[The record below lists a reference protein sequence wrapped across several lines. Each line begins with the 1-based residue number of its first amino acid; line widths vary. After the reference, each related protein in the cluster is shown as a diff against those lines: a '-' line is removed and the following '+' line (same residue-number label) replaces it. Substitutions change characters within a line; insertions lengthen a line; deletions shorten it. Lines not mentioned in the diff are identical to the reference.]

1 MTLIFQVVCALFS
14 GILSALAMP
23 NEIFHFGSTVIGF
36 FALVPLYFAVKKA
49 KSYKVCALLFAIDA
63 LSTHLLSSYWLA
75 NFKDFAIFTLG
86 ASAFGTACIEAMA
99 GCIFFFPFAGG
110 RDGGANLII
119 ENKRVSFEPYRPL
132 HFAAVRVVYEWA
144 KSTGF
149 LAYPWGVLSMAAFG
163 NKALLQSADIFGTY
177 GISFLMAF
185 FAACAAEF
193 ILLFNKF
200 NFCLKNSF
208 QNAKFSLGSS
218 AKCLVLCL
226 ILIFAYGTVRLCQK
240 SPVQKVLNAVL
251 VQQNMD
257 PWASEDDL
265 ESIQKSMEL
274 SKAGIKEF
282 EDQEKKVDLVV
293 WSEAVLRYAIPNSL
307 GRYAFVP
314 EDQSLFD
321 FIKSA
326 GVPFVIGG
334 PYIERVDGGKTKKM
348 YNAALVFDKE
358 ANLRGYYAKSHL
370 VPFAEVIPFVEHD
383 FVKNTMERLVGFSN
397 GWNPGSRLVL
407 FDFEA
412 AESPRAD
419 QPIYLDLSNVC
430 ADQPVNAQSAKVR
443 TAVPICFED
452 AFPDTCGPM
461 FQAGAELFL
470 NITDDSWSK
479 TKSAEYQHF
488 AVAAFRAVE
497 YRTTLARSTNAG
509 FTAVVDDKGRLVSSI
524 PLFEDGYLCAQ
535 IPIFARRST
544 VYSVFGNWFVHL
556 LLLALAALALVKAR
570 ELRPPKLR
578 DLIRAELLK
587 IEF

>member
-1 MTLIFQVVCALFS
+1 M
-14 GILSALAMP
+14 
-23 NEIFHFGSTVIGF
+23 
-36 FALVPLYFAVKKA
+36 
-49 KSYKVCALLFAIDA
+49 FAIDA

-99 GCIFFFPFAGG
+99 GCLFFFPFAGG
-110 RDGGANLII
+110 RDGGANLIV
-119 ENKRVSFEPYRPL
+119 ESKRVSFEPYKPL

-208 QNAKFSLGSS
+208 QNAKFSLICS

-257 PWASEDDL
+257 PWASNDDQ
-265 ESIQKSMEL
+265 ESVQKSIAL
-274 SKAGIKEF
+274 SRSGMREF
-282 EDQEKKVDLVV
+282 EAQGKKTDLIV
-293 WSEAVLRYAIPNSL
+293 WSEAVLRYAIPHAL
-307 GRYAFVP
+307 GRYNYVP
-314 EDQSLFD
+314 DGQSLFD

-334 PYIERVDGGKTKKM
+334 PYFEQFKDKKDSDM

-358 ANLRGYYAKSHL
+358 ATLRGYYAKSHL
-370 VPFAEVIPFVEHD
+370 VPFAEVIPFVEYD

-397 GWNPGSRLVL
+397 GWNPGKRLVL

-412 AESPRAD
+412 AQSPLAD
-419 QPIYLDLSNVC
+419 QPVYLDLSKE
-430 ADQPVNAQSAKVR
+430 PELEGINAQKVKVR
-443 TAVPICFED
+443 TAIPICFED

-497 YRTTLARSTNAG
+497 YRTALARSTNAG

-524 PLFEDGYLCAQ
+524 PLFQDGYLCAQ

-556 LLLALAALALVKAR
+556 LLLALFALAALKAY

-578 DLIRAELLK
+578 DLIRVELLK